1 MKCFFFLFR
10 EEDTTGVYDI
20 NFNIFLFFQVC
31 QYLQN
36 SNVRRSTARE
46 AVDKFYDLIRQTPQD
61 PSNEDGDVDA
71 WRLMLWKQALGP
83 GLASKAPVAY
93 AMWKDARARHLR
105 LGSDLEDILLEL
117 RKHYKLGL
125 ITNGPSSSQWDK
137 IRRINALQYFDAIIV
152 SGDVK
157 HAKPSVAIFEEA
169 FRRLDASSLE
179 CIMVGDRLDTDIKG
193 AIRANCAAAIWVND
207 SDTSLE
213 DVHPMPDF
221 KISHVRELVDLL
233 PERKGF
239 SSLCQ
244 DKAVGMFHSLRDETQ
259 AWRMNYKD

>member
-1 MKCFFFLFR
+1 MKCFFLFR
-10 EEDTTGVYDI
+10 EEDIKGVYDI
-20 NFNIFLFFQVC
+20 NFNIFLSFQVC

-259 AWRMNYKD
+259 SWRMNYKD